1 MRESK
6 EANEKTEAVNA
17 KLLNMTRKP
26 KRSPSFFKVLV
37 GDFVTKLKIPPAFV
51 KYVLKGKV
59 PKKFSLYSD
68 SGNSWRVRV
77 EVQQG
82 SYFFNS
88 GWSKFVKYHGL
99 EIGDFLVFFL
109 VDSSTFDVFI
119 YNRTACAKNSILAA
133 KKPKGRPPGGNR
145 QIEQTPS
152 QKCTSASKKPRA
164 VSRARNVSQEVE
176 FITEEAPKHV
186 SFVLVVKKYL
196 KYYVFIPRYFA
207 KETGL
212 GKESITMIKGPRGG
226 MWPMNTTESGRQV
239 RLGGGWSQF
248 LHENDIVVGDTL
260 LFQHIPNAGNLVHVQ
275 ILNKAGYRNHGR
287 GGRRGRQ
294 NKQANASEKNTIIA
308 IKQKRGPPCRQIEE
322 PNSKITKGLSIE
334 GETDITRKD
343 EFESELTPKKASFVV
358 VLKQYQ
364 KFYIPVPTSVA
375 KEMGLTKEPST
386 VIKDSK
392 GRKWRLNILVYAR
405 SVHLG
410 AGWSKFMEENKLEVG
425 DTLLFQHI
433 PNTGNVI
440 YFHIIRKARDG
451 NHGKRKN

>member
-1 MRESK
+1 
-6 EANEKTEAVNA
+6 
-17 KLLNMTRKP
+17 
-26 KRSPSFFKVLV
+26 
-37 GDFVTKLKIPPAFV
+37 
-51 KYVLKGKV
+51 
-59 PKKFSLYSD
+59 
-68 SGNSWRVRV
+68 
-77 EVQQG
+77 
-82 SYFFNS
+82 
-88 GWSKFVKYHGL
+88 
-99 EIGDFLVFFL
+99 
-109 VDSSTFDVFI
+109 
-119 YNRTACAKNSILAA
+119 
-133 KKPKGRPPGGNR
+133 
-145 QIEQTPS
+145 
-152 QKCTSASKKPRA
+152 
-164 VSRARNVSQEVE
+164 
-176 FITEEAPKHV
+176 
-186 SFVLVVKKYL
+186 
-196 KYYVFIPRYFA
+196 
-207 KETGL
+207 
-212 GKESITMIKGPRGG
+212 

-260 LFQHIPNAGNLVHVQ
+260 LFQHIPNASNLVHVQ

-322 PNSKITKGLSIE
+322 PNSKITKGLSIG
-334 GETDITRKD
+334 GERDITRKD